1 MLQLRR
7 VTDQVFNRRA
17 TDRAVQAI
25 SAGVEQVRDQGSRM
39 ARQTYER
46 GNEAAKSA
54 YGYAMNHPK
63 STAAVVL
70 GTAVAAGL
78 LWFIQRNGGYN
89 AVRRQVL
96 QSVKGSA
103 ARSRSR
109 RHAANA
115 AE

>member
-17 TDRAVQAI
+17 TDRVVEGLAERAV
-25 SAGVEQVRDQGSRM
+25 QVRDQGSRL

-63 STAAVVL
+63 SAVAVVL

-78 LWFIQRNGGYN
+78 LWFVQRNGGYN

-96 QSVKGSA
+96 QKVRGASPK
-103 ARSRSR
+103 SRSR
-109 RHAANA
+109 RRVANA
-115 AE
+115 VE